1 MIFLMMILLLTQYG
15 SGFVGL
21 TYRSLKSSRGVQRL
35 EMNIA
40 DRFFRVVKSNVNS
53 VLSGLEDPEKV
64 LDQAMDDMQRD
75 LVKIRQSYA
84 EISATQKRAEKKKE
98 QADKMANDWYG
109 RAQLALEAG
118 DEELAREALSRRQ
131 LQMESVESLTK
142 QIDMQAVASEKLFS
156 SMSELDEKIQV
167 AKRQKDEYIARA
179 RTAKTATQVNDM
191 LSSVSGTTSMDA
203 FERMREKVESM
214 EAEAEVAGELA
225 ATSSGSAP
233 KSIEDRFKQLE
244 GSSKVDDELDNMRK
258 QLPSP
263 EKKVESLPSATI
275 QSDAA
280 LDEEYEKLKKE
291 LGK

>member
-156 SMSELDEKIQV
+156 SMSELDEKYKLLKGKKMNTLHV
-167 AKRQKDEYIARA
+167 H
-179 RTAKTATQVNDM
+179 V
-191 LSSVSGTTSMDA
+191 
-203 FERMREKVESM
+203 
-214 EAEAEVAGELA
+214 
-225 ATSSGSAP
+225 
-233 KSIEDRFKQLE
+233 QL
-244 GSSKVDDELDNMRK
+244 
-258 QLPSP
+258 
-263 EKKVESLPSATI
+263 
-275 QSDAA
+275 
-280 LDEEYEKLKKE
+280 KLLHK
-291 LGK
+291 